1 MQVPRPRSVAARGT
15 LLLSPPPN
23 PFDVGAPGQPRCRRW
38 WPGHSFCSHPPGPGA
53 RCLRC
58 SGFWGAAPARG
69 SPPAPGW
76 QPGSGLSWWRVVI
89 SLRHLQPF
97 LYKLIKEKWKK
108 KNTNKHSQD
117 GVTLFFGGEGGAGRD
132 GTVVLSEHRSLLGCA
147 APVWSTRVQGV
158 LQVCKGS
165 YKCARSAA
173 GIQGVLQAC
182 KGYRGHA
189 RGAAKCAM
197 GCYNCAQGCM
207 CVHCGCARGCG
218 CVHGAVGV
226 QVPMQWHAPCPWSPS
241 GDPTSTAGLCHLHP
255 EGFGHEGAQRSP
267 EISGFGKSQDLWVQ

>member
-1 MQVPRPRSVAARGT
+1 MPA
-15 LLLSPPPN
+15 LL
-23 PFDVGAPGQPRCRRW
+23 R
-38 WPGHSFCSHPPGPGA
+38 
-53 RCLRC
+53 
-58 SGFWGAAPARG
+58 FWGAAPARG

-132 GTVVLSEHRSLLGCA
+132 GTVVLSEHCLLLGCA

-165 YKCARSAA
+165 DKCARGPRSV
-173 GIQGVLQAC
+173 QGVLQAC
-182 KGYRGHA
+182 KGCCRCA
-189 RGAAKCAM
+189 RGAANVQRGATSVHRVACVCALWVCTGLWVCRCPCSGM
-197 GCYNCAQGCM
+197 PHARGLHLATPQAQQGCVT
-207 CVHCGCARGCG
+207 CTLRDLGTREPRGALKSLGLERARTCGSSE
-218 CVHGAVGV
+218 
-226 QVPMQWHAPCPWSPS
+226 Q
-241 GDPTSTAGLCHLHP
+241 DPTWAG
-255 EGFGHEGAQRSP
+255 
-267 EISGFGKSQDLWVQ
+267 

>member
-1 MQVPRPRSVAARGT
+1 MPA
-15 LLLSPPPN
+15 LL
-23 PFDVGAPGQPRCRRW
+23 R
-38 WPGHSFCSHPPGPGA
+38 
-53 RCLRC
+53 
-58 SGFWGAAPARG
+58 FWGAAPARG

-108 KNTNKHSQD
+108 KTTNKHSQD

-165 YKCARSAA
+165 YKCARGPRSVQGILQVCKECCRHPRGAA
-173 GIQGVLQAC
+173 GVQGVLWAC
-182 KGYRGHA
+182 KGCC
-189 RGAAKCAM
+189 KCAK
-197 GCYNCAQGCM
+197 GCYKCTQGCM
-207 CVHCGCARGCG
+207 CVYTVG
-218 CVHGAVGV
+218 VHRAVGV

-267 EISGFGKSQDLWVQ
+267 EISGFGNSRELWVQ

>member
-1 MQVPRPRSVAARGT
+1 M
-15 LLLSPPPN
+15 
-23 PFDVGAPGQPRCRRW
+23 
-38 WPGHSFCSHPPGPGA
+38 
-53 RCLRC
+53 
-58 SGFWGAAPARG
+58 
-69 SPPAPGW
+69 
-76 QPGSGLSWWRVVI
+76 
-89 SLRHLQPF
+89 
-97 LYKLIKEKWKK
+97 EK

-165 YKCARSAA
+165 DKCARGPRSV
-173 GIQGVLQAC
+173 QGVLQAC
-182 KGYRGHA
+182 KGCCRCA
-189 RGAAKCAM
+189 RGAADVQWGATSVHRVACVCALWVCT
-197 GCYNCAQGCM
+197 GLW
-207 CVHCGCARGCG
+207 VCARGCG

-241 GDPTSTAGLCHLHP
+241 GDPTSTAGLCHPHP

-267 EISGFGKSQDLWVQ
+267 EISGFGKSQELWVQ